1 MSTNIKRFTRESKF
15 ELERAKEHINAFLFE
30 YMQYVEA
37 NSFKQDPVREC
48 RFFNRASTIELS
60 IDKLLEDLCE
70 NEKKG

>member
-37 NSFKQDPVREC
+37 NSFKQDPIW
-48 RFFNRASTIELS
+48 FFNRASTIELS